1 MIIIIRPY
9 ILMVEDTRYLQSLG
23 SEQMVGHM
31 IWAAS
36 YGDKAC
42 WPQPSA
48 LGHLGYGVNSCWPQ
62 TVVQNHFVENVV
74 RQRLM
79 WAETSIGTK
88 ELLYVCV
95 YKEKL
100 ESMFEQWLYR
110 PTQAVVVVV
119 FLHDKVFFQFL
130 LRTPRFHF
138 TLSLSWISLSV
149 IYLS

>member
-79 WAETSIGTK
+79 WAETSIRTK

-100 ESMFEQWLYR
+100 CSC
-110 PTQAVVVVV
+110 PAVTLKTYSAVIVVV
-119 FLHDKVFFQFL
+119 FLHDKVFCQFL
-130 LRTPRFHF
+130 LRTPRFLL
-138 TLSLSWISLSV
+138 LSLSLELV
-149 IYLS
+149 